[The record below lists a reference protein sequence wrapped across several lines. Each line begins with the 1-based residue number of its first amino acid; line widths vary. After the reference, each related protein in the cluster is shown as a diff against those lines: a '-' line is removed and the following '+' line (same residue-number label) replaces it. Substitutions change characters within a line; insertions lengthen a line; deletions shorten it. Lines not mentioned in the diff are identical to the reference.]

1 MAGLR
6 CPPHLGTTQVCEAE
20 ISDPANR
27 TTPSECMFRQTGQ
40 HANRIQQL

>member
-27 TTPSECMFRQTGQ
+27 TTPPESVFRQTEQ